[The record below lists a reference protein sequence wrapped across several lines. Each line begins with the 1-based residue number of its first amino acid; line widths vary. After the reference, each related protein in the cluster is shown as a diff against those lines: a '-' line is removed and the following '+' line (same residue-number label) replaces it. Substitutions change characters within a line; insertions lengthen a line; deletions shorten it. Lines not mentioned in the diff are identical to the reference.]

1 MRTSMGNN
9 PSGLQW
15 MTLSVTVPHEIG
27 DAIANFLHERSV
39 PGLVLD
45 DNDSDVT
52 RITAYIEKKK
62 LGSVSSDLKNY
73 VVALREIF
81 PGLREALVKIVP
93 LKSEKWATAWKSHF
107 KPIKIGRKLIVT
119 PPWLK
124 PKTDDRE
131 LIIIEPAE
139 AFGTGTHETTQ
150 GCLILLEEAIAHLS
164 NDEPDKPT
172 QLDVGCGSGILAIA
186 GIKLGA
192 STVLAVDSDPVA
204 IQAARNNAALNGVEE
219 ALLLRQH
226 SLDELYETA
235 DIVTANLDPITLA
248 ESRNKLVSLFRR
260 YLIVSGVP
268 LNRWNDVKSKFT
280 VDDSILMKEITMS
293 EWGSGLF
300 AKACENS

>member
-1 MRTSMGNN
+1 MLASMDDN
-9 PSGLQW
+9 PNEQQW

-45 DNDSDVT
+45 DKDPDVT

-62 LGSVSSDLKNY
+62 LGTVSSDLKNY

-81 PGLREALVKIVP
+81 PGLREALIKIVP

-124 PKTDDRE
+124 PKAADRE

-150 GCLILLEEAIAHLS
+150 GCLILLEEAITHFS
-164 NDEPDKPT
+164 NELHNPT
-172 QLDVGCGSGILAIA
+172 QLDIGCGSGILAIA

-192 STVLAVDSDPVA
+192 SNVVAVDDDPMA
-204 IQAARNNAALNGVEE
+204 IQAARNNAALNGVEQ
-219 ALLLRQH
+219 ALSLRQCA
-226 SLDELYETA
+226 LDELYETA

-248 ESRNKLVSLFRR
+248 ESRDKLISLFTR

-268 LNRWNDVKSKFT
+268 LNLWHDTKSKFIAGNS
-280 VDDSILMKEITMS
+280 VLIKEITRS

-300 AKACENS
+300 AKALENS

>member
-1 MRTSMGNN
+1 MRASMGEN
-9 PSGLQW
+9 PSGQQW

-45 DNDSDVT
+45 DSDSDVT

-62 LGSVSSDLKNY
+62 LGSVSSELKSY
-73 VVALREIF
+73 AVALREIF
-81 PGLREALVKIVP
+81 PGLRDALIKIVP

-150 GCLILLEEAIAHLS
+150 GCLILLEQAIAHLS
-164 NDEPDKPT
+164 NKLDKPT
-172 QLDVGCGSGILAIA
+172 QLDVGCGSGILALA

-192 STVLAVDSDPVA
+192 STVIAVDSDPIAV
-204 IQAARNNAALNGVEE
+204 QSARNNAALNGVEE
-219 ALLLRQH
+219 ALLLTQR

-248 ESRNKLVSLFRR
+248 ESRNRLISLFRR
-260 YLIVSGVP
+260 YLIISGVP
-268 LNRWNDVKSKFT
+268 LNLWKDIKSKFT
-280 VDDSILMKEITMS
+280 VDDSILRKEITKS

-300 AKACENS
+300 AKANNNS

>member
-9 PSGLQW
+9 PSGQQW

-45 DNDSDVT
+45 DSDSDVT

-62 LGSVSSDLKNY
+62 LGSVSSELKSY
-73 VVALREIF
+73 AVALREIF
-81 PGLREALVKIVP
+81 PGLRDALIKIVP

-124 PKTDDRE
+124 PNTDDRE

-164 NDEPDKPT
+164 NKLDKPT

-192 STVLAVDSDPVA
+192 STVLAVDSDPIAVES
-204 IQAARNNAALNGVEE
+204 ARNNAALNGVEE
-219 ALLLRQH
+219 ALLLRQR

-260 YLIVSGVP
+260 YLIISGVP
-268 LNRWNDVKSKFT
+268 LNRWNDIKSKFI
-280 VDDSILMKEITMS
+280 VDDSILKKEITRS

-300 AKACENS
+300 AKSNDNS

>member
-1 MRTSMGNN
+1 MLASMGDN
-9 PSGLQW
+9 PSQQQW

-45 DNDSDVT
+45 DKDPDVT

-62 LGSVSSDLKNY
+62 LGTVSSDLKKY
-73 VVALREIF
+73 AVALREIF
-81 PGLREALVKIVP
+81 PGLREALIKIVP

-124 PKTDDRE
+124 PKRDDRE

-150 GCLILLEEAIAHLS
+150 GCLILLEEAIARLS
-164 NDEPDKPT
+164 NELDKLT

-186 GIKLGA
+186 GMKLGA

-248 ESRNKLVSLFRR
+248 ESRYKLISLFRR

-268 LNRWNDVKSKFT
+268 LNRWNDLKSKFI
-280 VDDSILMKEITMS
+280 VDNSILMKEITMS

-300 AKACENS
+300 AKAGENS

>member
-1 MRTSMGNN
+1 MHASMGDN
-9 PSGLQW
+9 PGQQQW

-45 DNDSDVT
+45 DKDPDVT

-62 LGSVSSDLKNY
+62 LGTVSSDLKKY
-73 VVALREIF
+73 AVALREIF
-81 PGLREALVKIVP
+81 PGLREALIKIVP
-93 LKSEKWATAWKSHF
+93 LKSDKWATAWKSHF

-150 GCLILLEEAIAHLS
+150 GCLILLEEAIAQLS
-164 NDEPDKPT
+164 NELDKPS

-192 STVLAVDSDPVA
+192 STVLAVDCDPVA

-219 ALLLRQH
+219 ALLLAQH

-248 ESRNKLVSLFRR
+248 ESRNKLLSLFRR

-280 VDDSILMKEITMS
+280 VDNSILMKEITMS

-300 AKACENS
+300 AKARENS

>member
-1 MRTSMGNN
+1 MRASMGDN
-9 PSGLQW
+9 PSGQQW

-45 DNDSDVT
+45 DSDSDVT

-62 LGSVSSDLKNY
+62 LGSVSSELKSY
-73 VVALREIF
+73 AVALREIF
-81 PGLREALVKIVP
+81 PGLRDALIKIVP

-107 KPIKIGRKLIVT
+107 KPIKIGRQLIVT

-124 PKTDDRE
+124 PNTDDRE

-164 NDEPDKPT
+164 NELDKPT
-172 QLDVGCGSGILAIA
+172 QLDVGCGSGILALA

-192 STVLAVDSDPVA
+192 STVLAVDSDPIAVES
-204 IQAARNNAALNGVEE
+204 ARNNAALNGVEE
-219 ALLLRQH
+219 ALLLRQR
-226 SLDELYETA
+226 SLDELHETA

-260 YLIVSGVP
+260 YLIISGVP
-268 LNRWNDVKSKFT
+268 LNRWDDIKSKFT
-280 VDDSILMKEITMS
+280 VDNSILKKEITRS

-300 AKACENS
+300 ARANDNS

>member
-1 MRTSMGNN
+1 MRASMGDNT
-9 PSGLQW
+9 SEQQW

-45 DNDSDVT
+45 DSDSDVT

-73 VVALREIF
+73 AVALREIF
-81 PGLREALVKIVP
+81 PGLRDALIKIVP
-93 LKSEKWATAWKSHF
+93 LKSEKWATAWNSHF
-107 KPIKIGRKLIVT
+107 KPIEIGRKLIVT
-119 PPWLK
+119 PPWIK

-164 NDEPDKPT
+164 NELDKPT

-186 GIKLGA
+186 GVKLGA
-192 STVLAVDSDPVA
+192 SGVLAVDSDPIA
-204 IQAARNNAALNGVEE
+204 LQSARNNAALNGVEE
-219 ALLLRQH
+219 ALLLRQR

-248 ESRNKLVSLFRR
+248 ESRNKLISLFRR
-260 YLIVSGVP
+260 YLIISGVP
-268 LNRWNDVKSKFT
+268 LNLWKDIKSKFT
-280 VDDSILMKEITMS
+280 VDDSILRKEITKS

-300 AKACENS
+300 AKAH

>member
-1 MRTSMGNN
+1 MSASMDDNTSGR
-9 PSGLQW
+9 QW

-45 DNDSDVT
+45 DSDSDVT

-62 LGSVSSDLKNY
+62 LGSVSSELRNY
-73 VVALREIF
+73 AVALREIF
-81 PGLREALVKIVP
+81 PGLRDALIKIVP

-150 GCLILLEEAIAHLS
+150 GCLILLEEAIAHFS
-164 NDEPDKPT
+164 NERDRPT
-172 QLDVGCGSGILAIA
+172 QLDVGCGSGILALA

-192 STVLAVDSDPVA
+192 STVIAVDSDPIAV
-204 IQAARNNAALNGVEE
+204 QSARNNAALNGVED
-219 ALLLRQH
+219 ALLLKQ
-226 SLDELYETA
+226 SPLDELTETA

-248 ESRNKLVSLFRR
+248 ESRNKLISLFRH
-260 YLIVSGVP
+260 YLIISGVP
-268 LNRWNDVKSKFT
+268 LNRWNDIKGKFI
-280 VDDSILMKEITMS
+280 VDDSILKKEITRS

-300 AKACENS
+300 ARAHENS

>member
-1 MRTSMGNN
+1 MGDK
-9 PSGLQW
+9 PSEQQW

-45 DNDSDVT
+45 DSDSDVT

-62 LGSVSSDLKNY
+62 LGRVSSDLKNY
-73 VVALREIF
+73 AVALREIF
-81 PGLREALVKIVP
+81 PGLRDALVKIVP

-107 KPIKIGRKLIVT
+107 KPIKIGRKLTVT
-119 PPWLK
+119 PPWIK
-124 PKTDDRE
+124 PKTDDSK

-164 NDEPDKPT
+164 SELDKPT

-192 STVLAVDSDPVA
+192 SSVLAVDSDPIAV
-204 IQAARNNAALNGVEE
+204 QSARNNAALNGVEE
-219 ALLLRQH
+219 VLLLRQH
-226 SLDELYETA
+226 SLDELHETA

-248 ESRNKLVSLFRR
+248 ESRNKLISLFRR
-260 YLIVSGVP
+260 YLIISGVP
-268 LNRWNDVKSKFT
+268 LNRWNDIKSKFI
-280 VDDSILMKEITMS
+280 VDNSILKKEITKS

-300 AKACENS
+300 AKAH